1 MLMFRAQYYIQVR
14 QGLRPVFHNFF
25 FFQNWLHQEKNPSP
39 PSLYQLYANKWFEN
53 NNNNDK
59 LIILMFEICG

>member
-25 FFQNWLHQEKNPSP
+25 FFQNWLHQEKLLLHLVYINYM
-39 PSLYQLYANKWFEN
+39 LTNGLK
-53 NNNNDK
+53 
-59 LIILMFEICG
+59 IIIIMTFLKVDNFNV